1 MKFQDSP
8 ESRASTGVL
17 RTHPQN
23 ERLHGT
29 VNVLP
34 SPWCYGTTSGTTH
47 IKTLSY
53 RERDATRQRK
63 LVAENARGGGSHYLW
78 EGCCQSSLEEG
89 FLKQEE
95 KAASGSSWDWR
106 Y

>member
-1 MKFQDSP
+1 MKLQDSP
-8 ESRASTGVL
+8 ESLASTGVL

-78 EGCCQSSLEEG
+78 GGVLPIKLRGGVPEAGGEGCQ
-89 FLKQEE
+89 
-95 KAASGSSWDWR
+95 
-106 Y
+106 